1 MLYLSLLVFERRN
14 IGVQL
19 LIYETLFEQQ
29 TVEQIVL
36 IIIYLEYI
44 QAYTQQILLLVVL
57 QQSRLIY
64 YDVPAN

>member
-44 QAYTQQILLLVVL
+44 QAYTQQILLVVVL